1 MKPRI
6 VPIVCPYPGT
16 FVQAYYVDAERP
28 ALIDTGGTAHPTAE
42 IAAALK
48 AEGTTLD
55 KIKVIVNTHGH
66 WDHAGGNAAVQAAS
80 GAETWIHALGAPL
93 LTSTSPHVEGY
104 ATLQARLL
112 SPITPKTSNAA
123 FADLFVPSTAATRLL
138 TDGDR
143 LDLGGVV
150 LTAIHAPGHS
160 DDLLAYFWE
169 DEGILIA
176 ADAAQGTGSRVGG
189 CPLYFTSATKARAS
203 IRGLMEIP
211 FRELHVGHPFGRL
224 STPERTT
231 TYDKP
236 AGLAFLS
243 DSLEALDLMEAALA
257 TTLRDQPEAAFSA
270 TVSAAV
276 DVLRRDGRWKLID
289 DPGFGVPMGAAV
301 TFDTLLRALAE
312 PT

>member
-42 IAAALK
+42 IAAALT
-48 AEGTTLD
+48 AEGTSLD
-55 KIKVIVNTHGH
+55 AIEVIVNTHGH
-66 WDHAGGNAAVQAAS
+66 WDHAGGNAAVQATS

-93 LTSTSPHVEGY
+93 LTSTLPHVEGY

-112 SPITPKTSNAA
+112 SPVTPISSNAA
-123 FADLFVPSTAATRLL
+123 FADLFVPSAPATRQLA
-138 TDGDR
+138 DGDR

-169 DEGILIA
+169 EEGVLIA
-176 ADAAQGTGSRVGG
+176 ADAAQGPGSRVGG
-189 CPLYFTSATKARAS
+189 CPLYFTSAAEARAS
-203 IRGLMEIP
+203 IRRLMELP

-231 TYDKP
+231 TYDNA
-236 AGLAFLS
+236 AGRAFLS
-243 DSLEALDLMEAALA
+243 DSLEALDLMEAALLA
-257 TTLRDQPEAAFSA
+257 TVRDQPDATFLA
-270 TVSAAV
+270 TVKAAV
-276 DVLRRDGRWKLID
+276 ETLRRDGRWTLID

-301 TFDTLLRALAE
+301 TFDTLLRAWGGSA
-312 PT
+312 

>member
-1 MKPRI
+1 MHRRI

-16 FVQAYYVDAERP
+16 FVQAYYVDAARP

-42 IAAALK
+42 IAAALM
-48 AEGTTLD
+48 AAGTNLD
-55 KIKVIVNTHGH
+55 KIDVIINTHGH

-93 LTSTSPHVEGY
+93 LTSTAPHIEGY

-112 SPITPKTSNAA
+112 SPITPITSNAA
-123 FADLFVPSTAATRLL
+123 FADLLVPSAPATRLL
-138 TDGDR
+138 SDGDR

-150 LTAIHAPGHS
+150 LTAIQAPGHS

-169 DEGILIA
+169 EEGILIA

-189 CPLYFTSATKARAS
+189 CPLYFTSAAEARAS
-203 IRGLMEIP
+203 IRRLMEIP
-211 FRELHVGHPFGRL
+211 FRELQVGHPFGRL

-231 TYDKP
+231 TYDNA
-236 AGLAFLS
+236 AGRAFLS
-243 DSLEALDLMEAALA
+243 DSLEALDLMEAALLA
-257 TTLRDQPEAAFSA
+257 TIRDQPHATFPA

-276 DVLRRDGRWKLID
+276 DVLRRDGRWTLID
-289 DPGFGVPMGAAV
+289 DPGFGLPMGAAV
-301 TFDTLLRALAE
+301 TFDTLWRELGESA
-312 PT
+312 